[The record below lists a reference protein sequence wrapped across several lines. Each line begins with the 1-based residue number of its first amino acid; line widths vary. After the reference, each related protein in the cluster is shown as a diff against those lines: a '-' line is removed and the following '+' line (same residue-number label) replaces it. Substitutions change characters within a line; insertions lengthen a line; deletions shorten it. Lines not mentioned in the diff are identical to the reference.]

1 MNWTKHTATK
11 ISITIISICTNM
23 QQVSVSLLSFDVFVK
38 LEFSENE
45 DVIVNRET
53 HSIVLNAADI

>member
-1 MNWTKHTATK
+1 
-11 ISITIISICTNM
+11 M

-45 DVIVNRET
+45 DVQGNVIVNRET